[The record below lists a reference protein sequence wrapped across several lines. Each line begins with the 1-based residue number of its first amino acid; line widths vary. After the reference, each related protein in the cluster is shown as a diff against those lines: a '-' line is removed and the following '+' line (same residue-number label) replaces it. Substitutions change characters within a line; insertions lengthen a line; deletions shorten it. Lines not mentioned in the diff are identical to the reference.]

1 MEAKNTVFKVEGLQL
16 GFGKDGRNLA
26 WSGVQSYEDVKIL
39 NHSSVTY
46 HLSDLDGHFT
56 SLNLNFLN

>member
-26 WSGVQSYEDVKIL
+26 SAVQSYEDVRIL

-46 HLSDLDGHFT
+46 HLSDLDSHFT